1 MLEGVLVMRSSLNF
15 TNKLNKLTE
24 MENDSIFQVLEY
36 ENLEGATDVETA
48 LGLNI
53 IRENGI
59 KLKQIRIVLEDSS
72 VIIEPGALSYMKGD
86 IRISSK
92 TGGVFGLGK
101 KIISSKLTGE
111 TVFKPTYSGSGEI
124 FLEPSFGNFALIELE
139 DDEIIVDDGLFFA
152 CEGSVEVGV
161 SMQRN
166 ISAALLGDESL
177 CQTRIR
183 GNGIVA
189 LEIPVPES
197 EIFKCVLID
206 DTLKVDGNFAILR
219 TGNIEFTVEKSSKSI
234 VGSVTSGEG
243 LLNIYRGSGEVWLIP
258 TKSAYS
264 DLKLK
269 GLSEMRKSQHKMNTK
284 CDE

>member
-1 MLEGVLVMRSSLNF
+1 MRSSLNF

-72 VIIEPGALSYMKGD
+72 VIVEPGALSYMKGD
-86 IRISSK
+86 IIISSK
-92 TGGVFGLGK
+92 AGGVFGLGK

>member
-1 MLEGVLVMRSSLNF
+1 MRSSLNF
-15 TNKLNKLTE
+15 TNKLNKLAE
-24 MENDSIFQVLEY
+24 MENDSIFQILEY

-53 IRENGI
+53 IRESGI

-72 VIIEPGALSYMKGD
+72 VILEPGVLSYMKGN
-86 IRISSK
+86 IKISSK
-92 TGGVFGLGK
+92 SGGVLGLGK
-101 KIISSKLTGE
+101 KLISSKLTGE
-111 TVFKPTYSGSGEI
+111 TVFKPTYSGNGEI

-152 CEGSVEVGV
+152 CESSVEVGV
-161 SMQRN
+161 SMQKN
-166 ISAALLGDESL
+166 ISAALLGDESF
-177 CQTRIR
+177 CQTKIS
-183 GNGIVA
+183 GSGIVA

-234 VGSVTSGEG
+234 IGSVTSGEG
-243 LLNIYRGSGEVWLIP
+243 LVNVYRGSGEVWLIP
-258 TKSAYS
+258 TKSVYS

-269 GLSEMRKSQHKMNTK
+269 GLSQMRKSQHKMNT
-284 CDE
+284 EE

>member
-1 MLEGVLVMRSSLNF
+1 MRSSLNF
-15 TNKLNKLTE
+15 TNKLNKIAE
-24 MENDSIFQVLEY
+24 MENDSIFQILEY
-36 ENLEGATDVETA
+36 DSLEGAADVETA

-53 IRENGI
+53 IRKSGI
-59 KLKQIRIVLEDSS
+59 KLKQIRIELDNSS
-72 VIIEPGALSYMKGD
+72 VILEPGALSYMKGN
-86 IRISSK
+86 IKISNK

-124 FLEPSFGNFALIELE
+124 FLEPSFANFALIELE

-152 CEGSVEVGV
+152 CESSVEVGV
-161 SMQRN
+161 TMQKN
-166 ISAALLGDESL
+166 ISAALLGDEGL
-177 CQTRIR
+177 CQTRLS
-183 GNGIVA
+183 GSGIVA

-234 VGSVTSGEG
+234 IGSVTSGEG
-243 LLNIYRGSGEVWLIP
+243 LVNVYRGSGEVWIVP
-258 TKSAYS
+258 TKSVYG
-264 DLKLK
+264 DIKLK
-269 GLSEMRKSQHKMNTK
+269 GLSEMRKSQHKIDTE
-284 CDE
+284 D

>member
-1 MLEGVLVMRSSLNF
+1 MRSSLNF
-15 TNKLNKLTE
+15 TNKLNKLAE
-24 MENDSIFQVLEY
+24 MQNDSIFQILEY

-53 IRENGI
+53 MRKSGI
-59 KLKQIRIVLEDSS
+59 KLKQIRIVLDNSS
-72 VIIEPGALSYMKGD
+72 VILEPGVLSYMKGN
-86 IRISSK
+86 IKISSK

-111 TVFKPTYSGSGEI
+111 TTFKPTYSGNGEI

-152 CEGSVEVGV
+152 CESSIEVGV

-166 ISAALLGDESL
+166 ISAALLGDEGF
-177 CQTRIR
+177 CQTRIS
-183 GNGIVA
+183 GSGIVA

-219 TGNIEFTVEKSSKSI
+219 TGNIEFTVEKPSKSI
-234 VGSVTSGEG
+234 IGSVTSGEG
-243 LLNIYRGSGEVWLIP
+243 LVNVYRGSGEVWLIP
-258 TKSAYS
+258 TKSVYY

-269 GLSEMRKSQHKMNTK
+269 GLAQMRKSQHKIDT
-284 CDE
+284 EEE